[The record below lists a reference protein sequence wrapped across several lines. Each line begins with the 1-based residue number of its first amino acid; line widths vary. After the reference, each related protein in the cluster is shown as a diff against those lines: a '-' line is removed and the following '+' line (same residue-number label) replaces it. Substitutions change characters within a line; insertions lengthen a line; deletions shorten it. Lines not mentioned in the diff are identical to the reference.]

1 MTPFPPVSLH
11 SVWAQDVAVLL
22 QCSLGCT
29 ESACISEEPK
39 HSLLVTHSCVPGPY
53 RGMEKLSQ
61 DGGKMLPA
69 EKPSLGVRRYQVHLW
84 GEK

>member
-39 HSLLVTHSCVPGPY
+39 HSLLGDALLCARALQG
-53 RGMEKLSQ
+53 
-61 DGGKMLPA
+61 DGETQPRWRENA
-69 EKPSLGVRRYQVHLW
+69 AS
-84 GEK
+84 